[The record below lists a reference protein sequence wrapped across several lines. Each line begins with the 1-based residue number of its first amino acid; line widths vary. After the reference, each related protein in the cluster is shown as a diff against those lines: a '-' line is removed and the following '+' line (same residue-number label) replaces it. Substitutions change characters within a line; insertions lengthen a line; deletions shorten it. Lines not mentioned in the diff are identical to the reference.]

1 MNSEFLNKVDMSST
15 VPFVRAEVEA
25 AGLFDELGG
34 GEVAVRTERRR
45 VRQSSAKLDLVVGV
59 QVVSPFSY

>member
-1 MNSEFLNKVDMSST
+1 MVSLSIRLSFGTDGEFLNKVNMSST
-15 VPFVRAEVEA
+15 VPFVRAEVEP

-45 VRQSSAKLDLVVGV
+45 VRQRV
-59 QVVSPFSY
+59 QNLI

>member
-1 MNSEFLNKVDMSST
+1 MSST

-59 QVVSPFSY
+59 QIVSAFGY

>member
-1 MNSEFLNKVDMSST
+1 MSST

-34 GEVAVRTERRR
+34 GEVAVRTERRK
-45 VRQSSAKLDLVVGV
+45 VCQSAKLDLVVGV